1 MEVCCLRNEYTMDEY
16 LTELAKNP
24 LFKGMMNGLG
34 EILTAANAK
43 AAVYD
48 KDEIIIMEQSTVSN
62 IGVVLSGE
70 AQATMLDPSGKRF
83 ILARHG
89 RNSIFGGI
97 LAVGG
102 EQKSPVTVTATCAST
117 VLLIPFAGVIGGD
130 KRLLLNLLNI
140 ISGKYFELQERINCI
155 IKPTLREKIL
165 FYLTSASHRSHGT
178 TFYIPFSREGLS
190 DYLNAE
196 RSALSREL
204 SSMKKDGIIDYHKN
218 AFKLL

>member
-1 MEVCCLRNEYTMDEY
+1 MA
-16 LTELAKNP
+16 ELENNP
-24 LFKGMMNGLG
+24 LFKGITNGLG
-34 EILTAANAK
+34 EILAAVNAK
-43 AAVYD
+43 IAVYD
-48 KDEIIIMEQSTVSN
+48 KGEIIIMEQSTVSN
-62 IGVVLSGE
+62 IGVILGGE
-70 AQATMLDPSGKRF
+70 AQASMLAPSGKRF

-89 RNSIFGGI
+89 RGSIFGGI

-102 EQKSPVTVTATCAST
+102 GQKSPVTVTATESTT

-130 KRLLLNLLNI
+130 KRLLLNLLSI

-165 FYLTSASHRSHGT
+165 FYLTSVSHRSHGT
-178 TFYIPFSREGLS
+178 TFYIPFSREGLA

-204 SSMKKDGIIDYHKN
+204 SVMKKDGIIDYHKN